1 MPDTDSS
8 AEPRPRLLVVDD
20 EPYMPDLLG
29 DDLREEGYDVA
40 FAGDG
45 WTAWLCLMAEPVPDL
60 VVLDWTLPD
69 MDGPDL
75 CQRMREAGINIP
87 VLMLTGHDDVSDR
100 VRALDA
106 GVDDYLVKPFA
117 VEELL
122 ARLRALRR
130 RRWAVESER
139 PDEILKFGDL
149 LVNLTNQQVV
159 RAGSQIKLSSMEY
172 RLLLQLLQHL
182 GSFQKPTELLASVW
196 GEEQQGSLMLLEVY
210 AESLIRKI
218 DAGRPTQL
226 IQKMDDGSLRVLIGE

>member
-75 CQRMREAGINIP
+75 CQRMREAGIKIP

-106 GVDDYLVKPFA
+106 GVDDYLIKPFA
-117 VEELL
+117 VDF
-122 ARLRALRR
+122 
-130 RRWAVESER
+130 
-139 PDEILKFGDL
+139 PD
-149 LVNLTNQQVV
+149 
-159 RAGSQIKLSSMEY
+159 
-172 RLLLQLLQHL
+172 
-182 GSFQKPTELLASVW
+182 
-196 GEEQQGSLMLLEVY
+196 
-210 AESLIRKI
+210 
-218 DAGRPTQL
+218 
-226 IQKMDDGSLRVLIGE
+226 IGIGIGFSIITL